1 MDLARLNAFVTHIKR
16 SANKAA
22 DVLAKEGVSRQSLF
36 IFYVWSVVFCP
47 LFGVGDF
54 FPLFL

>member
-1 MDLARLNAFVTHIKR
+1 MDLARLNAFVNHIKR
-16 SANKAA
+16 SANNATA
-22 DVLAKEGVSRQSLF
+22 VLAKEGVSPQSLF

-47 LFGVGDF
+47 LFGVGDY